1 MDRCDDAVSAFSARL
16 FCYTVRVMEE
26 IHNRLLLA
34 MPRAGFTRLKPSLE
48 TVLLRQ
54 GQQIDR
60 LGEPVR
66 CNYFVD
72 CGFISMIKTMEDGR
86 SVEVGG
92 VGIEGLTSPNAVLS
106 LNAAALDSVVQIPG
120 RAFRIKHEVLKRELE
135 HDPILL
141 RLIQNYARYLLSQV
155 AQTAACN
162 RLHSVEERCCRWL
175 LVAHD
180 NALSDL
186 FPLTQEFLATMLGTQ
201 RAGVSLAARM
211 LKKAGLVDYSRGQ
224 VRILDRKGLEQGACE
239 CYRAS
244 RTELDALFPGR
255 RSGTTRPRKS

>member
-1 MDRCDDAVSAFSARL
+1 MAAFCGTLRA
-16 FCYTVRVMEE
+16 MEE

-34 MPRAGFTRLKPSLE
+34 MPRAGFARLKPSLE
-48 TVLLRQ
+48 AVSLRQ

-66 CNYFVD
+66 HNYFVD
-72 CGFISMIKTMEDGR
+72 CGFISMIKTMQDGR

-92 VGIEGLTSPNAVLS
+92 VGVEGLTSPSAVLA
-106 LNAAALDSVVQIPG
+106 LDTAALDSVVQIPG
-120 RAFRIKHEVLKRELE
+120 HGFRIKHETLKRELE

-141 RLIQNYARYLLSQV
+141 HLIQNYARYLLSQV

-180 NALSDL
+180 NALSDR
-186 FPLTQEFLATMLGTQ
+186 FPLTQEFLATMLGAQ

-211 LKKAGLVDYSRGQ
+211 LKKAGLVNYSRGQ
-224 VRILDRKGLEQGACE
+224 VQVLDRKGLEQESCE
-239 CYRAS
+239 CYRAG
-244 RTELDALFPGR
+244 RTELDALFSGR
-255 RSGTTRPRKS
+255 RSGGARLRKN

>member
-1 MDRCDDAVSAFSARL
+1 MDG
-16 FCYTVRVMEE
+16 

-34 MPRAGFTRLKPSLE
+34 MPRAGFARLKPSLE
-48 TVLLRQ
+48 AVSLRQ

-66 CNYFVD
+66 YHYFVD
-72 CGFISMIKTMEDGR
+72 CGFISMVKTMQDGR

-92 VGIEGLTSPNAVLS
+92 VGIEGLTSPTAVLAF
-106 LNAAALDSVVQIPG
+106 NAAALDSVVQIPG
-120 RAFRIKHEVLKRELE
+120 HGFRIKHEILKRELE
-135 HDPILL
+135 HDPIFL

-162 RLHSVEERCCRWL
+162 RLHPVEERCCRWL

-186 FPLTQEFLATMLGTQ
+186 FPLTQEFLATMLGAQ
-201 RAGVSLAARM
+201 RAGVSLAARV
-211 LKKAGLVDYSRGQ
+211 LKKAGLINYSRGQ
-224 VRILDRKGLEQGACE
+224 IRILDRKGLEQESCE

-244 RTELDALFPGR
+244 RTELDALFSGR
-255 RSGTTRPRKS
+255 RSGAIRPRKS